1 MATAWRIHVVHDAN
15 VRDTLRRIRSRSSCR
30 SMSSL
35 QESGMDPEPEDDEGA
50 WDLFR
55 FVRSALILVP
65 IVAGA
70 GAMMTLGI
78 WREQVNLVSSE
89 DCIHPTAVTVRA
101 CRYRD
106 VFPTELM
113 APWLVASAALGAVA
127 TVGVVQAARR
137 RRSSSLALIG
147 AVFGVALSVALVSFV
162 EGISRVPLVTAYVSF
177 AGLSI
182 VDEVF
187 LRSGTSLDRA
197 SATVGLVALPAVL
210 YGAAVGLLLL
220 SG

>member
-1 MATAWRIHVVHDAN
+1 MVALAFSAGQARSPRLRCGMATPWRIHVVHDAN

-78 WREQVNLVSSE
+78 WREHVNLVSSE
-89 DCIHPTAVTVRA
+89 DCIHPTAVTVRD

-113 APWLVASAALGAVA
+113 ALWLVE
-127 TVGVVQAARR
+127 
-137 RRSSSLALIG
+137 RSSGCRCDRRCRAGGLAPTFFDARPHRCGLRCR
-147 AVFGVALSVALVSFV
+147 ALCS
-162 EGISRVPLVTAYVSF
+162 
-177 AGLSI
+177 AGLVRGRDIEGPSRHR
-182 VDEVF
+182 VRQ
-187 LRSGTSLDRA
+187 LRWALDRR
-197 SATVGLVALPAVL
+197 
-210 YGAAVGLLLL
+210 
-220 SG
+220 